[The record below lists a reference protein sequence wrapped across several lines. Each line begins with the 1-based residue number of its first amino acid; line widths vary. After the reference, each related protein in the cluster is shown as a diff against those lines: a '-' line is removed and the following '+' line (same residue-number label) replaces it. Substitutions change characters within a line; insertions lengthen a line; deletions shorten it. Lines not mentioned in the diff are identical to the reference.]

1 VGDGRLMVVLDGKL
15 EPVWKSQVAEY
26 VDEHF
31 WSVVDVWNR
40 WKTLGMMPFSGGW
53 AEQPAHLVEAIE
65 TAEAAYV
72 EAERQQRKSDG
83 R

>member
-1 VGDGRLMVVLDGKL
+1 MVVLDGKL
-15 EPVWKSQVAEY
+15 EPVWKSQVGEY

-31 WSVVDVWNR
+31 WSVLDVWRR

-65 TAEAAYV
+65 TAEMAYT
-72 EAERQQRKSDG
+72 EAEKVKHGS
-83 R
+83 